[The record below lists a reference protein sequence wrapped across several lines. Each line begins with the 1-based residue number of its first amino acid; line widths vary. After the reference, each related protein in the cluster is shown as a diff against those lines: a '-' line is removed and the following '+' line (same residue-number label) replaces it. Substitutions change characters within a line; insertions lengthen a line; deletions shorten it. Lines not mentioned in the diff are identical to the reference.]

1 MRSGLVHRLK
11 IKTNSQ
17 KRNLNAREKTKKKK
31 IEYIWETGRS
41 AEMWPV
47 WVRMK
52 LNYSQRIV
60 IKHVYVN
67 ISCKFQS
74 KNHKQKS
81 NITKDEK
88 KKQKKY
94 KIKQLQQRRIKW
106 HRKYVWFVFLQMFVI
121 GWKCVLRGMACFALS
136 CMSMCT
142 KWNHMNQM

>member
-1 MRSGLVHRLK
+1 MRE
-11 IKTNSQ
+11 
-17 KRNLNAREKTKKKK
+17 REKTKKK

-47 WVRMK
+47 RVRMK

-88 KKQKKY
+88 KNTKIQNKTTTAKKN
-94 KIKQLQQRRIKW
+94 K
-106 HRKYVWFVFLQMFVI
+106 M
-121 GWKCVLRGMACFALS
+121 
-136 CMSMCT
+136 T
-142 KWNHMNQM
+142 